1 MYYEIMR
8 PYAGIIRIR
17 FMGMISATVT
27 RAPLQTLFRAKIVFF
42 HLKELPIIKNYTT
55 GHGTEVSTRLET
67 GLPDVRFHDASPH
80 HSRQV

>member
-1 MYYEIMR
+1 MMENR
-8 PYAGIIRIR
+8 QSG
-17 FMGMISATVT
+17 F
-27 RAPLQTLFRAKIVFF
+27 FF

-55 GHGTEVSTRLET
+55 GYGTEVSTRLET